1 MRASQ
6 ATLQEFKCITSI
18 HRSLSMPD
26 TLYRPNP
33 DVIATTLEDSE
44 SVLLDVK
51 TRRYYSLNETGTRIW
66 ELLAD
71 GMAVSEIVSQ
81 VVSEYD
87 VSEDDARSHVT
98 SLLSEL
104 HSEGLIREVEGD
116 DE

>member
-1 MRASQ
+1 
-6 ATLQEFKCITSI
+6 
-18 HRSLSMPD
+18 MPD

-71 GMAVSEIVSQ
+71 GQAVSGIVAKL
-81 VVSEYD
+81 VSEYD
-87 VSEDDARSHVT
+87 VGEEDARNHVEA
-98 SLLSEL
+98 LLSDL
-104 HSEGLIREVEGD
+104 HSEGLVDQVEADKG
-116 DE
+116 